1 MPASIDAVP
10 NTYAALLNGPP
21 MSMDIIPPIINPSK
35 ILFVPDKEFNAS
47 ASNWFNQE
55 KNGLIANIITLIN
68 KRPATG

>member
-1 MPASIDAVP
+1 
-10 NTYAALLNGPP
+10 
-21 MSMDIIPPIINPSK
+21 MDIIPPTINPSK